1 MPICLASKLQQL
13 LSQGFR
19 KADPGILK
27 DKQTYRRTLIPPA
40 LGLLP
45 TSFGTAEHTRYTGQ
59 CATVVA
65 KHNQF

>member
-1 MPICLASKLQQL
+1 MPVCLASNLWQL

-45 TSFGTAEHTRYTGQ
+45 TSFGTAENARYTGQ